1 MLLPNLEKQNSMY
14 SLTAGYATMYNPRKE
29 DAGRQSKKRLDEMQL
44 QANTLDENR
53 MVVFKKGRAIGD
65 GFYIVEIST
74 TKK

>member
-1 MLLPNLEKQNSMY
+1 MQHTSGYSSMH
-14 SLTAGYATMYNPRKE
+14 SPRRE
-29 DAGRQSKKRLDEMQL
+29 DPGRMSKKRQEEMQL

-65 GFYIVEIST
+65 GFYIVEVST

>member
-1 MLLPNLEKQNSMY
+1 M
-14 SLTAGYATMYNPRKE
+14 
-29 DAGRQSKKRLDEMQL
+29 SKKRQEEMQL

-65 GFYIVEIST
+65 GFYIVEVST